1 MILPLCL
8 AAIAGSMFTV
18 ALFFLLRPLAL
29 EFRAVWT
36 IYAIRKQQRVRA
48 LEESRRLA
56 SLKAR
61 VLAVGPIHVD
71 AMGAIHLDD
80 GWKFDNS
87 AGAPEHFVDER
98 GVYRYLGH
106 TLAEIKEIHARR
118 AEFSDAS

>member
-8 AAIAGSMFTV
+8 ASIAGSMFTV

-48 LEESRRLA
+48 LEENRRLA
-56 SLKAR
+56 RLKAT
-61 VLAVGPIHVD
+61 VLAVGEIHVD
-71 AMGAIHLDD
+71 ALGALHLGD
-80 GWKFDNS
+80 GWKFNNA
-87 AGAPEHFVDER
+87 AGAPEHCVDEH
-98 GVYRYLGH
+98 GVYRYLGF
-106 TLAEIKEIHARR
+106 TVAEMKEIHARR